1 MQNLDLDTDISNYG
15 LQDILNLF
23 AIPVAFNDTH
33 LKHAKRIVL
42 KTHPDKCNLPKE
54 YFLFFTKAYRILHQ
68 IYTMRH
74 EKAQGY
80 AHAETYRDL
89 NFDSDAGAG
98 AGAGA
103 ITQSK
108 VLASMSPSEFN
119 HWFNAAFERYRVP
132 DDEDNNGYEDWFRN
146 GDPTTSEL
154 GPDGPVPKTQWSASL
169 ESARSRMMALVPA
182 ATCEPVS
189 YDGGSGGGSS
199 SSIRYE
205 DLKRAHTETLI
216 PITETD
222 IQTHTGSRCR
232 NVQELRNQRS
242 ASASSAEF
250 VPLRNAEAMRVL
262 DKEKERDAEQCTH
275 RAYLMAKQDEIA
287 RDMNK
292 KFMKEFRLL
301 NNG

>member
-1 MQNLDLDTDISNYG
+1 MQNLDTDISNYG

-23 AIPVAFNDTH
+23 AIPVAFNETH

-80 AHAETYRDL
+80 AHADTYRDL
-89 NFDSDAGAG
+89 DSDAGAG
-98 AGAGA
+98 ASAGS
-103 ITQSK
+103 INQSK
-108 VLASMSPSEFN
+108 LLASMSPSEFN
-119 HWFNAAFERYRVP
+119 RWFNAAFERYRVP
-132 DDEDNNGYEDWFRN
+132 NDEDDAGYEDWFRN
-146 GDPTTSEL
+146 GEVEVDPAA
-154 GPDGPVPKTQWSASL
+154 GIGGPVPKTQWSASL

-182 ATCEPVS
+182 ASCEPVS
-189 YDGGSGGGSS
+189 YDCGGGGSGG
-199 SSIRYE
+199 IRYE

-222 IQTHTGSRCR
+222 IQTHTGARCR
-232 NVQELRNQRS
+232 NVQELRNQRT

-250 VPLRNAEAMRVL
+250 APLRNADAMRVL

>member
-1 MQNLDLDTDISNYG
+1 MQNLDTDISNYG

-23 AIPVAFNDTH
+23 AIPVAFNESH

-89 NFDSDAGAG
+89 DSDT
-98 AGAGA
+98 GAGA
-103 ITQSK
+103 INQSK
-108 VLASMSPSEFN
+108 LLASMSPSEFN
-119 HWFNAAFERYRVP
+119 RWFNAAFERYRVP
-132 DDEDNNGYEDWFRN
+132 NDEDDAGYEDWFRN
-146 GDPTTSEL
+146 GDV
-154 GPDGPVPKTQWSASL
+154 GPASGVEGPVPKTQWSASL

-182 ATCEPVS
+182 ESCEPVS
-189 YDGGSGGGSS
+189 YDCGGGGG

-242 ASASSAEF
+242 VSASSAEF
-250 VPLRNAEAMRVL
+250 APLRNAEAMCVL